1 MFDDMIFFE
10 ICVFRMFCER
20 VKITP
25 SYADKLFCE
34 YEIWDYIEE
43 IYRIGEDNNVRWLN
57 SDISVMEEVLEILAA
72 KGVQYGIC

>member
-1 MFDDMIFFE
+1 M
-10 ICVFRMFCER
+10 
-20 VKITP
+20 

-43 IYRIGEDNNVRWLN
+43 IYRIGEDNNVRCLN